1 VNSPRPPEA
10 SIRRI
15 LVALDASISGL
26 SALEAAVALASR
38 LEAELIGLFVED
50 ADLLKLAALPFA
62 REVGFPS
69 AIRRRLGSAE
79 MERSLRAQASRA
91 EAALVAAADRQSVR
105 CSFRV
110 VRGQVTEQVLEA
122 ATEVDLLA
130 LGRAQA
136 RAWRAGSTAR
146 VIVGTASRPVLL
158 LPPDAPVRPP
168 VAVVYDGSAE
178 SARALLLAQRLVQP
192 EGDALT
198 IMVIAADT
206 DDAQRL
212 RKQAAGL
219 LEGSGFT
226 AGYIMVLDADASGI
240 AQTAHRLG
248 VGTLVLA
255 ADLRRK
261 PTALEGLLTRLDC
274 AVILV
279 R

>member
-1 VNSPRPPEA
+1 MNSPRPPDA
-10 SIRRI
+10 TIRRI

-26 SALEAAVALASR
+26 SALEAAVTLASR
-38 LEAELIGLFVED
+38 LEADLIGLFVED

-69 AIRRRLGSAE
+69 ASRRRLGSAE

-91 EAALVAAADRQSVR
+91 EAALIAAAERQSVR

-110 VRGQVTEQVLEA
+110 VRGQVTERVLEA

-130 LGRAQA
+130 VGRAQA
-136 RAWRAGSTAR
+136 QAWRAGSTAH
-146 VIVGTASRPVLL
+146 VIVGAASRSVLL
-158 LPPDAPVRPP
+158 LSPGAPVRPP

-178 SARALLLAQRLVQP
+178 SARALLLAQRVVQP
-192 EGDALT
+192 ESNTLT
-198 IMVIAADT
+198 IMVIAAD
-206 DDAQRL
+206 ANNASRL
-212 RKQAAGL
+212 RKQASGL
-219 LEGSGFT
+219 LEGRGFT
-226 AGYIMVLDADASGI
+226 AVYITVLDADASGI
-240 AQTAHRLG
+240 GQTARRLG

-255 ADLRRK
+255 ADLRLK
-261 PTALEGLLTRLDC
+261 PAALEELLMRLDC

>member
-1 VNSPRPPEA
+1 
-10 SIRRI
+10 
-15 LVALDASISGL
+15 
-26 SALEAAVALASR
+26 VALASR

>member
-1 VNSPRPPEA
+1 MNTPRPSDA

-69 AIRRRLGSAE
+69 ARRRRLGSVE

-91 EAALVAAADRQSVR
+91 EAALIAAAERRSVR

-110 VRGQVTEQVLEA
+110 VRGRVAEQVLEA

-130 LGRAQA
+130 LGRAQP

-146 VIVGTASRPVLL
+146 VIVGAVSCPVPLL
-158 LPPDAPVRPP
+158 SPGAPVRPP

-192 EGDALT
+192 ESDALT

-226 AGYIMVLDADASGI
+226 AGYVTVLDTEASGI
-240 AQTAHRLG
+240 AQAARRLD

-255 ADLRRK
+255 ASLRLK
-261 PTALEGLLTRLDC
+261 SAALEELLMRLDC
-274 AVILV
+274 AVFLV